1 MIFVN
6 SFQSRRANTT
16 WACLQWLRNR
26 CNDGMNQLIIPLGAD
41 LQRPG
46 ICRISVGALFEDIKH
61 RNILW
66 NVSLQRLEDLF
77 FFRRHCHLC
86 RLRLSAKHDAMG
98 WSQPRP
104 EPRQSG
110 WGGRWQS
117 WNWIRVFLGSFPK
130 TACELLGCLLLT
142 LYTWDVY
149 LWYKC
154 ECSLCFLVAP
164 AFLHNQ
170 NAPWHLDDFV
180 DGIQD
185 FSQTHET
192 LLSESLKESLFP
204 YLTSADRPLT
214 AGRIESCST
223 LSGPKSPNF
232 PLRSLWIWRHTRA
245 RKRSASSFD
254 MAVDSH
260 LNNSTCP
267 LRDNLRL
274 SQRLQHTTVY
284 GAHIVSPLGARNQ
297 SDQKDVEKVIAA
309 TSRPRFEFCF

>member
-1 MIFVN
+1 MTSIAIICIMYKWNCTIWGHQTQKHPLKGFSTASRGFVF
-6 SFQSRRANTT
+6 FQASLPPLPAETFGKT
-16 WACLQWLRNR
+16 W
-26 CNDGMNQLIIPLGAD
+26 CNGLISASAGTEAVRLGSEMTMMKLNQGL
-41 LQRPG
+41 
-46 ICRISVGALFEDIKH
+46 
-61 RNILW
+61 
-66 NVSLQRLEDLF
+66 
-77 FFRRHCHLC
+77 
-86 RLRLSAKHDAMG
+86 
-98 WSQPRP
+98 
-104 EPRQSG
+104 
-110 WGGRWQS
+110 
-117 WNWIRVFLGSFPK
+117 LGSFPK

-142 LYTWDVY
+142 LYTWDVFHI

-154 ECSLCFLVAP
+154 SSCFLVAP

-192 LLSESLKESLFP
+192 LLSESFKESVSPIWPLLIGHLQLGGSNLAPHSLAPNPPEFP
-204 YLTSADRPLT
+204 
-214 AGRIESCST
+214 
-223 LSGPKSPNF
+223 F
-232 PLRSLWIWRHTRA
+232 RSLWIWRHTRA

>member
-1 MIFVN
+1 MTSIAIICIMYKWNCTIWGHQTQKHPLKGFSTASRGFV
-6 SFQSRRANTT
+6 
-16 WACLQWLRNR
+16 
-26 CNDGMNQLIIPLGAD
+26 
-41 LQRPG
+41 
-46 ICRISVGALFEDIKH
+46 
-61 RNILW
+61 
-66 NVSLQRLEDLF
+66 F
-77 FFRRHCHLC
+77 FSGVTATSAGWDF
-86 RLRLSAKHDAMG
+86 SAKHDAMG
-98 WSQPRP
+98 WSQPR
-104 EPRQSG
+104 QSG
-110 WGGRWQS
+110 WGPRWQTS
-117 WNWIRVFLGSFPK
+117 PK

-142 LYTWDVY
+142 LDTWDVFHI

-154 ECSLCFLVAP
+154 KSSSCFLVAP

-192 LLSESLKESLFP
+192 LLSESFKESVSPIWPLLIGHLQLGGSSLAPHSLAPNPPKFP
-204 YLTSADRPLT
+204 
-214 AGRIESCST
+214 
-223 LSGPKSPNF
+223 F
-232 PLRSLWIWRHTRA
+232 RSLWIWRHTRA